1 MVQPRKSKSKRK
13 NKTRRKS
20 RRMRGGSLEWIGM
33 EAVAPK
39 VLLGLDG
46 TPENIAQAK
55 FWNEDVPRLLGVGN
69 AEGVYNIAF
78 ADNRDPTGPVMGEQ
92 GTLLNRVPTVGVKY
106 LGTVSSLNWL
116 IQKISRMGDDLN
128 NLQLLVEIHTIV
140 KQQRT
145 SRESAPWAIEEGHR
159 GYIEALQNLEDA
171 LKAIVDDLESRKQ
184 TAGAESNALVA
195 AENKTGSAYTSLFPA
210 LGSAPGPAPGPAPS
224 MTLGSSPWG
233 TTTTVPAPGSGGSGG
248 GGGGGGGGKSDG
260 DSNIPNSF
268 WDETGYGMKHNHNN
282 KQQPPEYQGGKRKT
296 RRRKHKKKRTIK
308 KRHKKRK
315 HTKRRRKH

>member
-55 FWNEDVPRLLGVGN
+55 FWNEDVPQSLLGVGN
-69 AEGVYNIAF
+69 AEDVYNIATF
-78 ADNRDPTGPVMGEQ
+78 TDNRDPTGPVMGEQ

-145 SRESAPWAIEEGHR
+145 SRESAPWAIVEEGHR
-159 GYIEALQNLEDA
+159 GYIEALQNLEDE
-171 LKAIVDDLESRKQ
+171 LKAMSRRTRIKKANGRSRVERVDYARRKQ
-184 TAGAESNALVA
+184 NRLSLYLTVSSAGLRA
-195 AENKTGSAYTSLFPA
+195 
-210 LGSAPGPAPGPAPS
+210 GPRAGPRAFNDFRII
-224 MTLGSSPWG
+224 TLGQYYYCSRAGQW
-233 TTTTVPAPGSGGSGG
+233 
-248 GGGGGGGGKSDG
+248 
-260 DSNIPNSF
+260 
-268 WDETGYGMKHNHNN
+268 W
-282 KQQPPEYQGGKRKT
+282 
-296 RRRKHKKKRTIK
+296 
-308 KRHKKRK
+308 
-315 HTKRRRKH
+315 

>member
-1 MVQPRKSKSKRK
+1 MCIRDR
-13 NKTRRKS
+13 
-20 RRMRGGSLEWIGM
+20 
-33 EAVAPK
+33 
-39 VLLGLDG
+39 
-46 TPENIAQAK
+46 
-55 FWNEDVPRLLGVGN
+55 
-69 AEGVYNIAF
+69 GVYNIAF

-92 GTLLNRVPTVGVKY
+92 GTLLNRVPTVGGKY

-145 SRESAPWAIEEGHR
+145 SRESAPWASEEGYR
-159 GYIEALQNLEDA
+159 GYIEALQNLEDLLEA
-171 LKAIVDDLESRKQ
+171 RVDELESRKQ

-233 TTTTVPAPGSGGSGG
+233 TTTVPAPGSGGSGG